1 MRLIVNVV
9 QVWCAIGLMLAPS
22 AAAQDQVDG
31 GNEQS
36 MRATLA
42 VVGGTL
48 IDGHGGRP
56 LDQAVV
62 LVDGNRIVAIGTR
75 ETLQVPAGADVVDAG
90 GMTIMPGLIDGHIHL
105 ELLGSTDYPRWHEL
119 YNPRIGEIV
128 EVGARLA
135 ILSGVTTVFDIY
147 GPPEELGAVRE
158 KIDRGEIPGPRIKA
172 SMGTLIHPSFAQ
184 RYVGRDAWTW
194 PVSTPE
200 EARAAASKAIANGA
214 DFINVMDGLSADQ
227 IKAVAEEAR
236 KAGIGFTGIVGSPED
251 AIMRVNAGMQAIDHM
266 GSLFVGDGTTMDP
279 ALVRALITNRA
290 SIVPTLWGAVRQIDA
305 LEWPDYYINNRRMA
319 LWTPPEIWAEIR
331 RTLHHPERIA
341 RYGQGVRF
349 ADADIAEARFKALLK
364 SGVRLRVGTDTGG
377 MYTLPTEAM
386 WQEMDL
392 MVEYGM
398 PPQEVIAAAT
408 RRNAE
413 WLGMLG
419 DLGTVTE
426 GKLADIIVVDGNP
439 LVSMRDLRHIV
450 TVIKD
455 GKVLKGTAVNPEGR

>member
-1 MRLIVNVV
+1 MRLTVSVV
-9 QVWCAIGLMLAPS
+9 MVALWCALS
-22 AAAQDQVDG
+22 ATSVSSVAAQAPDAG
-31 GNEQS
+31 IK
-36 MRATLA
+36 ATLA
-42 VVGGTL
+42 IVGGTL

-75 ETLQVPAGADVVDAG
+75 ATLQVPDGADVVDAG

-105 ELLGSTDYPRWHEL
+105 EILGSTDYPRWHEL
-119 YNPRIGEIV
+119 YNPRIVEVV

-135 ILSGVTTVFDIY
+135 IMSGVTTVLDIY
-147 GPPEELGAVRE
+147 GPPEELSTVRE

-172 SMGTLIHPSFAQ
+172 SMGTLLHPSFAQ
-184 RYVGRDAWTW
+184 RYVGRDSWTFL
-194 PVSTPE
+194 VSTPE
-200 EARAAASKAIANGA
+200 EARAAAQKALGNGA
-214 DFINVMDGLSADQ
+214 DFINVMEGLTEDQ
-227 IKAVAEEAR
+227 MRVVGEEAR
-236 KAGIGFTGIVGSPED
+236 TAGVGFTGVVWTPED
-251 AIMRVNAGMQAIDHM
+251 AVMRVNAGMQNIDHM
-266 GSLFVGDGTTMDP
+266 GSLFIGDSATLDP
-279 ALVRALITNRA
+279 ALVKALLANRA

-349 ADADIAEARFKALLK
+349 ADADIAEARFRALMK
-364 SGVRLRVGTDTGG
+364 SGVRLRVGTDTGS

-439 LVSMRDLRHIV
+439 LVSMRDLRHVV

-455 GKVLKGTAVNPEGR
+455 GKVLKGTAVSPDGR